1 MKKVLFILGD
11 FWPTHSGGTIRIA
24 KLIKYLPEYNWEGVV
39 LSRKLDDMKDFEI
52 INGTTIYR
60 TNAFDLPK
68 YYQKLKKNR
77 KTTVKKI
84 TVEVGQTIESTNNRL
99 ADNFFVPDVNIFWA
113 IGAFFRLR
121 KIIKKENINVLY
133 SSSPLASS
141 HIVVLLYRKF
151 FSKSVKWIVEFR
163 DPWTF
168 NPFISKKPYLLNKL
182 DHFLE
187 KMVIKSSDS
196 IIVTSEEYKEE
207 FLKKYSFLDT
217 NKIRYIPNGFD
228 AEDFEGLHKSSNNE
242 KITIVHTGNFYGKRS
257 LKPFLEALTIIKEE
271 YPQYKKSL
279 KFVQYGTIDPEGA
292 LYNLN
297 FPNSFVEI
305 IDNIPHRESLQ
316 QTINADWLLLVP
328 GPGNG
333 TMPGKLYEYLATGNP
348 IIALADEGP
357 AKKIINDLNIG
368 YVTNTFDITKIK
380 NILVEIILAK
390 SNFKTES
397 LINAKISKFER
408 KNIANQV
415 SEVLNSNLS

>member
-39 LSRKLDDMKDFEI
+39 LSRKLDEMKRFEV
-52 INGTTIYR
+52 INSTLIYR

-77 KTTVKKI
+77 KASVKKI

-121 KIIKKENINVLY
+121 KIIKKEKINVLY

-141 HIVVLLYRKF
+141 HIIVLLYRKF
-151 FSKSVKWIVEFR
+151 FSKSIKWIVEFR

-182 DHFLE
+182 DHLLE
-187 KMVIKSSDS
+187 KMVIKSCDS

-207 FLKKYSFLDT
+207 FLKKYSFLNT
-217 NKIRYIPNGFD
+217 NKISYIPNGFD
-228 AEDFEGLHKSSNNE
+228 AQDFEGLHKSNNNE
-242 KITIVHTGNFYGKRS
+242 KTTIVHTGNFYGKRS
-257 LKPFLEALTIIKEE
+257 LKPFLEALTIIWEE
-271 YPQYKKSL
+271 YPKFRNSL

-368 YVTNTFDITKIK
+368 YVTNTDDITKIK
-380 NILVEIILAK
+380 NILVEILLAK
-390 SNFKTES
+390 SNFRAES
-397 LINAKISKFER
+397 LINTKIHKFER

-415 SEVLNSNLS
+415 SKVLNFNLS